1 MLLPEMV
8 LRDWTLLVILSLL
21 WGGSFFLV
29 AVALDGFGPH
39 IVVAGRVSIAAIAL
53 GCYAYARGLSLP
65 SHWRDWLAL
74 FVMGFLN
81 NALPF
86 TLIAYGQQQIDSG
99 LASIFNATTPL
110 FTVLFA
116 HIVTQDERLTGL
128 KLLGIALGLTGVVA
142 IIGPGALGKLRLES
156 LSQCA
161 VLAAAVSYGAAAVYG
176 RRLRHLPTI
185 TAAAGMLIASS
196 LLMVPAAAFEL
207 PNHTTWHA
215 APIAAIVTM
224 ALLSTAIA
232 YVIYFRLLATA
243 GSTNLALVTFL
254 IPVTAIALG
263 AIFRSER
270 LGFEAWVGMALIF
283 AGLVSVDGRL
293 FRRR

>member
-1 MLLPEMV
+1 MV
-8 LRDWTLLVILSLL
+8 FRDWTLLVILSLL

-29 AVALDGFGPH
+29 AVALDGFSPFM
-39 IVVAGRVSIAAIAL
+39 VVAGRVSIASVAL
-53 GCYAYARGLSLP
+53 GCYGYARGLRPP
-65 SHWRDWLAL
+65 SGWRDWRAL

-86 TLIAYGQQQIDSG
+86 TLIAYGQQRIDSG

-116 HIVTQDERLTGL
+116 HALTQDERLTGL
-128 KLLGIALGLTGVVA
+128 KLLGIALGFAGVVA
-142 IIGPGALGKLRLES
+142 IVGPGVLGALRLES

-185 TAAAGMLIASS
+185 TAAAGMLVASS
-196 LLMVPAAAFEL
+196 LLTLPVAAFEL
-207 PNHTTWHA
+207 SHHASWNAESA
-215 APIAAIVTM
+215 APVTAIAAM
-224 ALLSTAIA
+224 ALLSTAVA
-232 YVIYFRLLATA
+232 YVIYFRLLASA

-263 AIFRSER
+263 AIFRNER
-270 LGFEAWVGMALIF
+270 LGLEAWAGMAFIF

-293 FRRR
+293 FRRP